1 MKASHAEDSG
11 SPPVRRNISSPHPLN
26 DALLES
32 GFWDDPLYP
41 HVVGKEEWEENFFGL
56 LNEHMASE
64 PENSIKAEKDLVK
77 AVDQFVPKWRKQQP
91 GGRFLRRD
99 KKTKL
104 WNDVGDKEA
113 VAFIS
118 NRLADAYDIIIKF
131 EKAEA
136 RTMGERVELIFGLQ
150 RKTKIENQTSQ
161 DINVIISDEEVTCTR
176 STKLTAGADVTF
188 VQVCAE
194 VGKETVEPPPCQEA
208 VVLKGGSE
216 EFELDQK
223 KYYFTVFTRDTKN
236 NIVVHVKN
244 RCVPAKQNWI
254 FEEQDLTKHVE
265 SF

>member
-1 MKASHAEDSG
+1 MEASPAEDSVY
-11 SPPVRRNISSPHPLN
+11 PPVRRGISSPHPLN

-41 HVVGKEEWEENFFGL
+41 HVLGKEEWEENFFGL
-56 LNEHMASE
+56 MNEHMASE
-64 PENSIKAEKDLVK
+64 PENSINAEEDLVK
-77 AVDQFVPKWRKQQP
+77 AVDQFVLKWRKQQP

-104 WNDVGDKEA
+104 WNDIGNKEA

-118 NRLADAYDIIIKF
+118 NRLADAYDIMIKF

-136 RTMGERVELIFGLQ
+136 RTVGERVELIFGLQ
-150 RKTKIENQTSQ
+150 RKSKIENQSSQ
-161 DINVIISDEEVTCTR
+161 DINVIISDEKVTCTR
-176 STKLTAGADVTF
+176 STKPSAGADVTF

-194 VGKETVEPPPCQEA
+194 VGKETVEHPPCQEA
-208 VVLKGGSE
+208 VVLKGDSE

-223 KYYFTVFTRDTKN
+223 KYFLTVFTRDTKN
-236 NIVVHVKN
+236 NIAVHVKN
-244 RCVPAKQNWI
+244 RCVLAKQNWI
-254 FEEQDLTKHVE
+254 IEEQDLRKQVE